1 MPAVPGTYTAHFK
14 AVFNVNGLVTAAD
27 LSPDGT
33 AAALLG
39 YDETTG
45 ATFVW
50 LLSDFPGTQ
59 FFRGNKRRIKLPSTA
74 LVGQVEGVCFAE
86 NRRLLVSNERV
97 TVGPLT
103 VPQRLYAAE
112 RGPLAAAPAV
122 ITAAAAAGPRAG
134 LRVFPIPAAHTLH
147 IERARVGPGAL
158 ALTLLD
164 LRGRAVATDQL
175 PAGAP
180 AGAINVAGLAPG
192 AYVLRAQGAAG
203 VVSQKIMVR

>member
-1 MPAVPGTYTAHFK
+1 MPAVTGTYAAHFK

-27 LSPDGT
+27 LSLDGT

-112 RGPLAAAPAV
+112 RRPLAAGPGGGYGRGRSGAPGGPARISHPCRPHV
-122 ITAAAAAGPRAG
+122 AHRAGPSGPRRAG
-134 LRVFPIPAAHTLH
+134 PHAA
-147 IERARVGPGAL
+147 
-158 ALTLLD
+158 
-164 LRGRAVATDQL
+164 
-175 PAGAP
+175 
-180 AGAINVAGLAPG
+180 
-192 AYVLRAQGAAG
+192 
-203 VVSQKIMVR
+203 